1 LQVVDRQQQDITAC
15 SSSYSSRT
23 YGDVLFSKKK
33 KKKKLEKRIKKNII
47 YIKKTSFSSINST
60 SMPRRSSRGR
70 GGRGKI
76 GAAAAAA
83 AAAARPTPEAKRA
96 ERARARWAR
105 LHKRDAELVAAIEK
119 LEAEREAV
127 LEEMEVAENELD
139 AAVNAPVSGGR
150 DPFEWLPDEL
160 LVVIMRALPA
170 DMMWVCDRVC
180 ERWKRVIESGPILK
194 MHKWNGR
201 WAAYEMGEMEPQAL
215 EVGMMWVRAVAVG
228 LDGKVYSSLKKTIQV
243 WSGEDGAHLNTLEGH
258 DDTVRA
264 LAVGLDGKV
273 YSGSEDETI
282 RVWSGE
288 NGAHMH
294 TLEGGYGIVY
304 AIAVALDGKIFSGWE
319 DDSIRVWSGEDGA
332 LLFTLE
338 GAHVSGRCLAV
349 GPNSIVC
356 SAGIGKIHVW
366 SDEDGTLLDTLD
378 VHEDNARVRC
388 LAVGQDGTI
397 YAGDGDGYITA
408 WSSETFDFLDDLPS
422 DSPVNALVVGPDGR
436 LFSADAEGDI
446 KVWSSDWLSS
456 DLEDDE
462 FELSRK
468 PRYLVPKSES
478 RFVALAFGP
487 DGTLYSGGRA
497 GKGGCLLK
505 W

>member
-1 LQVVDRQQQDITAC
+1 
-15 SSSYSSRT
+15 
-23 YGDVLFSKKK
+23 
-33 KKKKLEKRIKKNII
+33 
-47 YIKKTSFSSINST
+47 
-60 SMPRRSSRGR
+60 MPRRSSRER

-76 GAAAAAA
+76 GAAAA

-96 ERARARWAR
+96 ERARARGAR
-105 LHKRDAELVAAIEK
+105 LHKRDAELVAAIKK
-119 LEAEREAV
+119 LVSERQAV
-127 LEEMEVAENELD
+127 LEEIKVVERELD

-170 DMMWVCDRVC
+170 EMMWVCERVC
-180 ERWKRVIESGPILK
+180 ERWKRVIESGPTIIK
-194 MHKWNGR
+194 MHKRNGR
-201 WAAYEMGEMEPQAL
+201 WAAYEMGEIEPQAL
-215 EVGMMWVRAVAVG
+215 EVGRMWVRAVAVG

-243 WSGEDGAHLNTLEGH
+243 WSGEDGARLNTLKGH

-273 YSGSEDETI
+273 YSGSDDETI

-288 NGAHMH
+288 NGAHLH
-294 TLEGGYGIVY
+294 TLEGGYGIVH

-319 DDSIRVWSGEDGA
+319 DNSIRVWSGEDGA

-338 GAHVSGRCLAV
+338 GAHVRGRCLAI
-349 GPNSIVC
+349 GPDGIVC
-356 SAGIGKIHVW
+356 SGGISKIHVW
-366 SDEDGTLLDTLD
+366 SDEDGTLLETL
-378 VHEDNARVRC
+378 ELNEENARVRC
-388 LAVGQDGTI
+388 LTVGQDGTI
-397 YAGDGDGYITA
+397 YAGVTTGYGDGYITA
-408 WSSETFDFLDDLPS
+408 CSSETFGFLDDLPS
-422 DSPVNALVVGPDGR
+422 DGPVKALVVGLDGR

-446 KVWSSDWLSS
+446 KVWSSDCLSS

-462 FELSRK
+462 FDLSRE
-468 PRYLVPKSES
+468 PRKLVPKSES
-478 RFVALAFGP
+478 RFFALAFGP